1 MDLTEE
7 QQKAYDRFIKARD
20 RVGLGPRKPKGKW
33 IRLADVQSCVDIA
46 GLNHPLYEDNPAWH
60 EYKQASL
67 EWWAVEPA
75 FRDAER
81 MRMSRGDYGKQDSWD
96 ERQSYTPD
104 SYVKIEKD
112 TQ

>member
-1 MDLTEE
+1 MDLTEQ

-33 IRLADVQSCVDIA
+33 IRLADVQSSVDIL
-46 GLNHPLYEDNPAWH
+46 GLNHPLYEDNPAWQ
-60 EYKQASL
+60 EYKEASMA
-67 EWWAVEPA
+67 WWDVEPPY
-75 FRDAER
+75 RDAER
-81 MRMSRGDYGKQDSWD
+81 LRMSRGDYGKQDSWD
-96 ERQSYTPD
+96 ERASYMPD